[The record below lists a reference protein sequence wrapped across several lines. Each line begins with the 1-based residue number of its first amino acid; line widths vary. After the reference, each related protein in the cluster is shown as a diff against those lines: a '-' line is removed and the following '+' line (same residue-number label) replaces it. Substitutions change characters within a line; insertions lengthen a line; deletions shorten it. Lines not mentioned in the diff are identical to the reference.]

1 MTPERTLLLATGNAG
16 KAAEFRALLPSN
28 VVVQTLLDVA
38 LEMLP
43 ETGNTF
49 AANATAKALF
59 AASATGL
66 VALADDSGLE
76 VDALNGAPGVQSARY
91 AGTPVSDANN
101 REKLLAAM
109 LSIPYAERTA
119 RFRCVVVLARDDQIL
134 DLVHGT
140 RDGRIATAPRGD
152 GGFGYDSI
160 FVLPDGRTMAELSR
174 DEKNELSHRGDA
186 YRRILP
192 RLRDT
197 FDHRSSRVPED

>member
-1 MTPERTLLLATGNAG
+1 MTDPTLLLATGNAG

-28 VVVQTLLDVA
+28 VVVQTLHDVA
-38 LEMLP
+38 LEMP
-43 ETGNTF
+43 AETGETF
-49 AANATAKALF
+49 VANATAKALF
-59 AASATGL
+59 AASATGVL
-66 VALADDSGLE
+66 AIADDSGLE
-76 VDALNGAPGVQSARY
+76 VDALDGAPGVQSARY

-109 LSIPYAERTA
+109 LSIPHTERTA
-119 RFRCVVVLARDDQIL
+119 RFRCVVVLARDNQII

-140 RDGRIATAPRGD
+140 CDGRIATAPHGD

-160 FVLPDGRTMAELSR
+160 FILPDGRTMAELSR

-192 RLRDT
+192 SLRQALNHD
-197 FDHRSSRVPED
+197 SSRLLEE